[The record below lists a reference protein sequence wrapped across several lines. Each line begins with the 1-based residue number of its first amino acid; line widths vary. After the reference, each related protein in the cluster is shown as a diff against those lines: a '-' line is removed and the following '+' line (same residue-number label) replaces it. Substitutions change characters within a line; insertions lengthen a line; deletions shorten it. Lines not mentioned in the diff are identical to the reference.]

1 MLRDC
6 PRRQDLGVCRSW
18 WRRCARGTGLSQG
31 REETPRFCA
40 GKQTVRAGQQ
50 LPAAAVTGLV
60 AASTTGDAATFT
72 RGLHEGRREE
82 GSFGGGW
89 QTGPAITVGHTIMK
103 SIQTDGRDFYVPRS
117 ETSNAR
123 CYREKG
129 ARTTPEVSP
138 GPASPAKARRGWRWK
153 LQHHQVYEMTNVL
166 RGRTLQNE
174 YTDLPVRTVARPPQA
189 EGQEQDPAPAVLVI
203 PPNFRPHQPPEHKT
217 RDSDYKSPG
226 LCSPFPPSWLPQG

>member
-1 MLRDC
+1 
-6 PRRQDLGVCRSW
+6 
-18 WRRCARGTGLSQG
+18 
-31 REETPRFCA
+31 
-40 GKQTVRAGQQ
+40 
-50 LPAAAVTGLV
+50 
-60 AASTTGDAATFT
+60 
-72 RGLHEGRREE
+72 
-82 GSFGGGW
+82 
-89 QTGPAITVGHTIMK
+89 MK

-226 LCSPFPPSWLPQG
+226 LCSPFPPSWLPQGSMRRLVGWRNPEQPVRACRLRGCRSTELYVFQERHRAVKAGRFKGCIFLFQLFGRQHLTRCEEHHLSGSFCI